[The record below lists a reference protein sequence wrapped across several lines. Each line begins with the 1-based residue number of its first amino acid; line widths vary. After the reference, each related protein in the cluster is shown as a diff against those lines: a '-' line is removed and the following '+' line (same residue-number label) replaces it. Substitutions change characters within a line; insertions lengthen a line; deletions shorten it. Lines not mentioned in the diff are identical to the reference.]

1 MNKEITVP
9 VEPARKS
16 RVSSLNRIG
25 QILDFLT
32 KSNEPLSPHAI
43 AKGTRAPV
51 STIYVTIE
59 EMVNARFLSRNPD
72 GTVWVGD
79 RLYFYGLAYS
89 SKLELFEEARREM
102 FALRDTVKETVQ
114 ICVRDE
120 TWLVVQQ
127 MAKGPGQ
134 FRVASDIGSRL
145 PLNWTASGL
154 LLVGYLPEVESVKLL
169 SECAVQSPTGRAET
183 DPLKLAQGARKDFD
197 NRLSL
202 QIGRADELIS
212 CVASPICNE
221 NGACVATISI
231 VLANSKVKKSREFYT
246 EQVMRAS
253 ESLEKRMGWRNP

>member
-89 SKLELFEEARREM
+89 SKYGFNMPCLDGDANPIHEGIPVLLQVF
-102 FALRDTVKETVQ
+102 VKTQ
-114 ICVRDE
+114 
-120 TWLVVQQ
+120 
-127 MAKGPGQ
+127 
-134 FRVASDIGSRL
+134 
-145 PLNWTASGL
+145 
-154 LLVGYLPEVESVKLL
+154 
-169 SECAVQSPTGRAET
+169 
-183 DPLKLAQGARKDFD
+183 
-197 NRLSL
+197 
-202 QIGRADELIS
+202 
-212 CVASPICNE
+212 
-221 NGACVATISI
+221 
-231 VLANSKVKKSREFYT
+231 
-246 EQVMRAS
+246 
-253 ESLEKRMGWRNP
+253 